1 MYQFFVV
8 RNRSAW
14 RFGAAFVSLIIAA
27 GLLLQ
32 PILKGEALAADKY
45 PSKPITIL
53 IGFAVGGGADTAARL
68 QGDALAKILGVPVT
82 VKNVPGAGGRNAVT
96 LLERAEPDGYTMAS
110 INVPGQVV
118 NQSVRG
124 MKPDLR
130 KFVWIGRQVSQRY
143 FIQASKKSGIQSLA
157 DLKKR
162 KEPVKA
168 GITGTGGNTFPI
180 SVIATEIV
188 GYPVRFVPGFTGPEL
203 ITAIIRGDID
213 ITTIPLLTPFISAVE
228 KGEAAALAIY
238 GPGKHPLWPD
248 IKTGDEVG
256 HPELTQDALVG
267 ENLYG
272 LPPGTPAAIAQTLEQ
287 ALTTALADEMVV
299 KKVESN
305 GNLVRPLTGK
315 QGGQLLEDMI
325 NLVDKH
331 KQVLKKYVK

>member
-1 MYQFFVV
+1 MHLSPHV
-8 RNRSAW
+8 RSC
-14 RFGAAFVSLIIAA
+14 FLSCSLGATTVLVIAA
-27 GLLLQ
+27 WLLLSAFNCD
-32 PILKGEALAADKY
+32 ALAADKY
-45 PSKPITIL
+45 PSKRITIL
-53 IGFAVGGGADTAARL
+53 VGFAVGGGADTAARL
-68 QGDALAKILGVPVT
+68 QGEALSKILGVPVT

-118 NQSVRG
+118 NQTVRD

-143 FIQASKKSGIQSLA
+143 FIQASEKSGIQTFS

-162 KEPVKA
+162 KEPVRA

-188 GYPVRFVPGFTGPEL
+188 GYPVRFVPGFTAPEL
-203 ITAIIRGDID
+203 ITGIIRGDID
-213 ITTIPLLTPFISAVE
+213 ITTMPLLKPFMSAVE
-228 KGEAAALAIY
+228 KGEAIALAIY

-248 IKTGDEVG
+248 IKTGDELG
-256 HPELTQDALVG
+256 FPELTQDALVG

-272 LPPGTPAAIAQTLEQ
+272 LPPGTPASIAQKLEQ
-287 ALTTALADEMVV
+287 ALAKALANEAVV

-315 QGGQLLEDMI
+315 QGAQLLEEMI
-325 NLVDKH
+325 KLVDKH
-331 KQVLKKYVK
+331 ENVLKKYVK

>member
-1 MYQFFVV
+1 MRQILDL
-8 RNRSAW
+8 RK
-14 RFGAAFVSLIIAA
+14 RFASYTYGGLAVSIIAA
-27 GLLLQ
+27 CFVLQ
-32 PILKGEALAADKY
+32 PRLSRDVFAADKF

-53 IGFAVGGGADTAARL
+53 VGFAVGGGADTAARL
-68 QGDALAKILGVPVT
+68 QGDALSKILGVPIT

-118 NQSVRG
+118 NQTVRG
-124 MKPDLR
+124 MTPDLR

-272 LPPGTPAAIAQTLEQ
+272 LPPGTPAAVAQTLEQ
-287 ALTTALADEMVV
+287 ALTRALADETVV

-315 QGGQLLEDMI
+315 QGGQLLDDMI
-325 NLVDKH
+325 NLVEKH
-331 KQVLKKYVK
+331 KNELKKYVK